1 MLSIDDDG
9 KIWLRG
15 FSRPEYG
22 VKVGELYFIT
32 GKEDAENVNCFI
44 HENYLFV
51 DLHYPEKQH
60 RVLRRFAFDLEPK
73 SAGILFSGFT
83 ETKHA
88 DIKAITYR
96 DEGVEEY
103 IIDGKGYSL
112 KGDGKIDPIKLME
125 LAGLG

>member
-1 MLSIDDDG
+1 MYRRSAEELSKSNALDADNYHYFSHDTEGGTNGIARAIRWSGG
-9 KIWLRG
+9 KAKG
-15 FSRPEYG
+15 S
-22 VKVGELYFIT
+22 V
-32 GKEDAENVNCFI
+32 C
-44 HENYLFV
+44 
-51 DLHYPEKQH
+51 YPEKQH

-73 SAGILFSGFT
+73 STGTLFSGFT

-112 KGDGKIDPIKLME
+112 KGDGEIDPIKLME